1 MAGNFWHSSHNQQW
15 ILDKQDLIRERQY
28 DLQFLTEEEYTKVF
42 IFFSNLLQILGEHLK
57 LR

>member
-1 MAGNFWHSSHNQQW
+1 MAGSFWESSHNQQW

-28 DLQFLTEEEYTKVF
+28 DLQFLSEEEYTKVF